1 MVYKHKVTAKT
12 LYILVNTSYLY
23 PCKKKKK
30 SSGLLYAKALR
41 DQERH
46 GDKMIDKDMHAAKP
60 AWSTALPEEQLKA
73 EGREG
78 TTQKP

>member
-1 MVYKHKVTAKT
+1 M
-12 LYILVNTSYLY
+12 
-23 PCKKKKK
+23 CKSIKEQK
-30 SSGLLYAKALR
+30 
-41 DQERH
+41 RH